1 MEKKENKTVVNHLHK
16 PLVNKYIMH
25 NDVSYLPTM
34 QLFTCCYV
42 EFYWHF

>member
-1 MEKKENKTVVNHLHK
+1 MEKKENKTVGNHLHK